1 MRNIAKLTSVG
12 RVHLCRLQTLV
23 VRRCSWRPGVWRV
36 FIAIACSSSSSL
48 RHKAVDLYW
57 SGHMAMWRR
66 SLDWLRLM
74 RVTLRSCCADGRKC
88 SLLIGLL
95 VRNCFVR
102 RHLIAGGTLAVK
114 LDRAAI
120 VLRQSWWRCMQLV
133 GGLILRGHGKID
145 WLDICYASCPCAG
158 ETTHT
163 LNLRSKVMAKSLT
176 HGVDRIMLTSL
187 TQNYWKSTQ
196 AVTDLTSCY
205 IW

>member
-1 MRNIAKLTSVG
+1 MRNIAKLTRVG

-23 VRRCSWRPGVWRV
+23 VRRCSWRPVVWRV
-36 FIAIACSSSSSL
+36 FIAIARSSSSSSSSL

-57 SGHMAMWRR
+57 SGHMIDCDWCAWRCAVVVQMA
-66 SLDWLRLM
+66 LM
-74 RVTLRSCCADGRKC
+74 
-88 SLLIGLL
+88 IGLL
-95 VRNCFVR
+95 VCNCLDR
-102 RHLIAGGTLAVK
+102 RHLIAGDTLAVK
-114 LDRAAI
+114 LDRAEAI

-176 HGVDRIMLTSL
+176 HGVDRIMPTSL